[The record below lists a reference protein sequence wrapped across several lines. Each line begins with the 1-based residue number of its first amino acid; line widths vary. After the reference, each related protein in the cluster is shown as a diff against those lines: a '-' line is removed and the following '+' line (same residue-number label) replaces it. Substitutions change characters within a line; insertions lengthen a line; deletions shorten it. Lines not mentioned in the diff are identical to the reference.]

1 MVSASVPAHSDS
13 GSALPGDAGSQQR
26 ACIPDPGACLE
37 GGAKAEDQR
46 TGRLCHFL
54 FNRAVSAYPSVQQ
67 IHLGGN
73 ESDGAS
79 VGSSA
84 FASAALR
91 RRGRASDAGQC
102 PACGYC
108 SLCLYVPPAWDG
120 ADPGSGSDAYL
131 PGGCVAPCDA
141 ARAVRWEKERSLLD
155 GLSSDAGGGPSFGF
169 CPQRMGEGRR
179 V

>member
-26 ACIPDPGACLE
+26 ACIPDPDACLE
-37 GGAKAEDQR
+37 GGAKAGDKR
-46 TGRLCHFL
+46 AGCLCHRP
-54 FNRAVSAYPSVQQ
+54 FNRAVSADPSVQQ

-79 VGSSA
+79 MGSSA
-84 FASAALR
+84 FAPAALR
-91 RRGRASDAGQC
+91 RGGRASDAGQR
-102 PACGYC
+102 PACGGC
-108 SLCLYVPPAWDG
+108 GLCLYVPPAGDG

-131 PGGCVAPCDA
+131 PGGCVAPRGA
-141 ARAVRWEKERSLLD
+141 VRAVRWEKERGLPD

-169 CPQRMGEGRR
+169 CPQRVGEGCR